1 MKNKNK
7 NTNREEKMANA
18 LVGAYFIAMLGI
30 VILSVIEE
38 AKTAEKGNVFSDRFA
53 EQMEDWNQEWN
64 QNNGTRK
71 CHNRDYQAFIM
82 PKINEYFGIVTEEKT
97 ED

>member
-1 MKNKNK
+1 MKNKK
-7 NTNREEKMANA
+7 NTNREEKTANV
-18 LVGAYFIAMLGI
+18 LVGAYLITMLGI
-30 VILSVIEE
+30 VILSAIEE
-38 AKTAEKGNVFSDRFA
+38 AKTAEAGHTFSDNFA
-53 EQMEDWNQEWN
+53 EHITEWNQEWN

-82 PKINEYFGIVTEEKT
+82 PKINEYFGIATEEKT

>member
-30 VILSVIEE
+30 VILSAIDE
-38 AKTAEKGNVFSDRFA
+38 AKTAEKGHVFSDGLA
-53 EQMEDWNQEWN
+53 EQMDEWNQEWFEK
-64 QNNGTRK
+64 NGTRK